1 MAMTIRGVRA
11 ARPLLSVA
19 CVAVL
24 LVATAC
30 SSSGSKGSSDTT
42 AGGQPSGSSGSS
54 SIAGQRFKM
63 VIDSSP
69 TASKAVEQHAIDLLK
84 AQGVD
89 TSVSYDDA
97 SPQVAIAQLQR
108 GDIDAYAEAVTG
120 ALSAIAAGV
129 KLVDF
134 ALAQPRQDYVFITK
148 PSISSLSQLKGASV
162 GISSITGVNSAQAI
176 IVAQQAGLSKNDI
189 KLVVDGGQTTRV
201 ASLLA
206 GRVDATMLGHAFVPQ
221 ATARGFHVLFDFTKQ
236 ESNLYDDNVFAT
248 PQWLASHKALA
259 VAYNKALLD
268 SFKWFNDPANADAV
282 VSTGLKIEPDAS
294 KSDTTQLFQ
303 LLRQA
308 GCYPEG
314 TILDPASLDEQQK
327 LYQSSGAIE
336 KTAPVSQWVDAS
348 FAQQA
353 KSGS

>member
-1 MAMTIRGVRA
+1 MAMTIRSVRA
-11 ARPLLSVA
+11 TRPLLSVA

-30 SSSGSKGSSDTT
+30 SSSGNKGSSNTT
-42 AGGQPSGSSGSS
+42 AGSQPSGSG
-54 SIAGQRFKM
+54 SIAGQRFKL

-69 TASKAVEQHAIDLLK
+69 TVSKVVEQHAVDLLK
-84 AQGVD
+84 AQGVN

-97 SPQVAIAQLQR
+97 SPQVAIAQLKR

-129 KLVDF
+129 KLTDF
-134 ALAQPRQDYVFITK
+134 AVAQPRQDYVFITK

-176 IVAQQAGLSKNDI
+176 IVAQQAGLTKDDI

-248 PQWLASHKALA
+248 PSWLAGHKALA
-259 VAYNKALLD
+259 VAFNKALLD
-268 SFKWFNDPANADAV
+268 SFKWFNDPANADDV
-282 VSTGLKIEPDAS
+282 VTTAQKIESDAN
-294 KSDTTQLFQ
+294 KSDTTQLMQ
-303 LLRQA
+303 LLREA
-308 GCYPEG
+308 DAYPEG
-314 TILDPASLDEQQK
+314 TIIDPASLDEQQK
-327 LYQSSGAIE
+327 LYKDSGAIE

-353 KSGS
+353 KNGS